1 MQPQDP
7 GPQALDPLLGQ
18 TVGNYQITHKL
29 GEGGMGSVYLAEHP
43 KIGKKV
49 ALKILHAEFGSN
61 ADVVGRFFNE
71 ARAVNDIQH
80 PNIVDIVDYGII
92 PNGPRGDT
100 LVYFIMEY
108 LGGRTLTQTLRNESP
123 FPPERALSIALQIAD
138 ALSASHRCGIVHRDL
153 KPDNIMLTQRGRE
166 IDFVKLLDF
175 GIAKLTGDSATS
187 SRTRTGIVMGTPW
200 YMSPEQCEGRGQV
213 DHRADVYA
221 LGVVMYEMITGRV
234 PFLGEGYGEV
244 LVQHLTQTPQ
254 APSTFRGVAPH
265 IEAIIM
271 KALQKRPDLRFPDMD
286 EFMRAI
292 ADPIGY
298 VDSMGGLGA
307 FASRIIMPSNL
318 SGNPVSLPVT
328 YAGAASLT
336 PQPGSLSAVTVSHQP
351 PTTLGGSAGQ
361 VHPPATTKK
370 KLGVALGG
378 GVLVIGAAIAAVVV
392 MTSKSNHS
400 AATEPVVVAPAIAV
414 TPPPVV
420 PVAPPPVL
428 PVAPPTVT
436 PPPAPAMVTIDITTS
451 PAGAKVTFDGVD
463 RGVSPVHFQVSKD
476 ARKVP
481 LEISLAGFDAITD
494 QVDLSSGLTSDY
506 PLHKTAVASVP
517 HAVQPPHVVPAIKKP
532 TVAPPTQVKPVKP
545 TKPIKPTKPH
555 NGGGDNLM
563 NPDDI

>member
-1 MQPQDP
+1 MQPQDT
-7 GPQALDPLLGQ
+7 GLSELDPLLGQ

-49 ALKILHAEFGSN
+49 ALKILHAEFGNN

-138 ALSASHRCGIVHRDL
+138 ALAASHRCGIVHRDL

-213 DHRADVYA
+213 DHRADIYA

-265 IEAIIM
+265 IEAVIM
-271 KALQKRPDLRFPDMD
+271 KALQKRPDMRFPDMD

-292 ADPIGY
+292 SDPIGY
-298 VDSMGGLGA
+298 IDAMGGIGA
-307 FASRIIMPSNL
+307 FSSRIIMPSNL
-318 SGNPVSLPVT
+318 AGNAVALPVT
-328 YAGAASLT
+328 YAGSASLT
-336 PQPGSLSAVTVSHQP
+336 PQPGSMAAVTIPQQA
-351 PTTLGGSAGQ
+351 PTTLGGSARQ
-361 VHPPATTKK
+361 VHPPATGTKK
-370 KLGVALGG
+370 KIGIAVGAS
-378 GVLVIGAAIAAVVV
+378 VLIGAAIAAVMV
-392 MTSKSNHS
+392 TQGNH
-400 AATEPVVVAPAIAV
+400 
-414 TPPPVV
+414 
-420 PVAPPPVL
+420 APPIAPTVA
-428 PVAPPTVT
+428 VAPPTPVLPT
-436 PPPAPAMVTIDITTS
+436 PLPPSVVSANPIIPPPPAPPALPAMVTIDITTS
-451 PAGAKVTFDGVD
+451 PAGAQVKFDGVNQ
-463 RGVSPVHFQVSKD
+463 GPSPAHFQVGKE

-481 LEISLAGFDAITD
+481 LELSLAGFETVTD
-494 QVDLSSGLTSDY
+494 QVDLSSGLASDY
-506 PLHKTAVASVP
+506 PLHKKAVAVTPS
-517 HAVQPPHVVPAIKKP
+517 PHVTPSIKKP
-532 TVAPPTQVKPVKP
+532 PITTPTQGKPVKP
-545 TKPIKPTKPH
+545 IKPVKPVKPH